1 MPFFYMMLSVLCWSL
16 FPLLG
21 VLGVDKVGV
30 FDFILWSY
38 AVGCVA
44 SFLTFKILTAPNPLA
59 AVKMTGRLKADIF
72 LGCLASFLSF
82 ACLLFSFLSF
92 SRTGAVMVFE
102 SWPVLAVFLAPI
114 LLHRGWDKIARRDM
128 LFSALALI
136 GLGFLMLPEAHRL
149 TPLQLFLPLLGG
161 LLMAAGSML
170 KSRVSQALADK
181 KRPLA
186 ALLRVQTIF
195 SAGVTLFALPCA
207 LLWPHH
213 HAAPDAPVALLLVVF
228 TGLVVHTL
236 GNVAYTQ
243 GLLRSSKT
251 AILALWNLMPPL
263 AVFWLWR
270 TGAGHITP
278 DIVLGSIF
286 IITASLMMTVR
297 ADTSSAYTASVTVI
311 LLTGAYTYFST
322 GLGMGD
328 YYQAISVPLFF
339 YAILVAFMM
348 DRLIK
353 SDELEERLAIETMNH
368 IDAHAAK
375 IGAGAKACRDHILG
389 ILTTNDAAKVN
400 AHYCAVR
407 NDKSPHL
414 AAVHDQL
421 DQLVLSKVRG
431 TNFSEMFVIFIIGAL
446 TLVSSM
452 LYRPDTLIADA
463 FAIVVPL
470 SVVFIFFTVIDLAD
484 NRRRFHL
491 VTGKDGKFSL
501 ADRMTQDLFGERL
514 IAAALIVVILAAFTG
529 LLIHKHAVH

>member
-21 VLGVDKVGV
+21 VWGVEKVGV

-38 AVGCVA
+38 AVGCLA
-44 SFLTFKILTAPNPLA
+44 SFVTLKILTAKDPPA
-59 AVKMTGRLKADIF
+59 AKMAGRLKADVV

-92 SRTGAVMVFE
+92 SRAGAVMVFE
-102 SWPVLAVFLAPI
+102 SWPVLAVFLAP
-114 LLHRGWDKIARRDM
+114 LLLQRGWSKIARRDM
-128 LFSALALI
+128 LFSALALT
-136 GLGFLMLPEAHRL
+136 GLGFLMIPEAHHL

-213 HAAPDAPVALLLVVF
+213 HGAPDKATLIIVVF
-228 TGLVVHTL
+228 TGLAVHTL

-270 TGAGHITP
+270 AGEGHITP
-278 DIVLGSIF
+278 AIVLGSIF

-297 ADTSSAYTASVTVI
+297 ADTSSAYAASVTAI
-311 LLTGAYTYFST
+311 LLTGAYTYFSS
-322 GLGMGD
+322 GLGMSD

-375 IGAGAKACRDHILG
+375 IGVSAKACRDHVLG
-389 ILTTNDAAKVN
+389 ILTTNDAAEVG
-400 AHYCAVR
+400 AHYSAVR
-407 NDKSPHL
+407 NDKSPYL
-414 AAVHDQL
+414 APVRDQL

-446 TLVSSM
+446 TLVCSM

-463 FAIVVPL
+463 FSIVVPL

-491 VTGKDGKFSL
+491 VTGKDGKMSL
-501 ADRMTQDLFGERL
+501 SGQVTQDLSGERL
-514 IAAALIVVILAAFTG
+514 IAAVLIVVILAAFAG
-529 LLIHKHAVH
+529 LLIHKHALH